1 MELASKLIR
10 GLGLPGDTL
19 SAQELACAAWATAVG
34 KKVAAHT
41 RAAKLVRTKLV
52 VEVEDHVWRTQLFAL
67 SYQILRNLAKGI
79 GPGLVD
85 QLEFKVVPRRR
96 EPARASSSTPTPLFD
111 EADAIADPVLRD
123 IYRASRKRQQ
133 AS

>member
-1 MELASKLIR
+1 
-10 GLGLPGDTL
+10 
-19 SAQELACAAWATAVG
+19 
-34 KKVAAHT
+34 
-41 RAAKLVRTKLV
+41 
-52 VEVEDHVWRTQLFAL
+52 LFAL

-96 EPARASSSTPTPLFD
+96 EPARAATSTPTPLFD

-123 IYRASRKRQQ
+123 IYRASRKRQE